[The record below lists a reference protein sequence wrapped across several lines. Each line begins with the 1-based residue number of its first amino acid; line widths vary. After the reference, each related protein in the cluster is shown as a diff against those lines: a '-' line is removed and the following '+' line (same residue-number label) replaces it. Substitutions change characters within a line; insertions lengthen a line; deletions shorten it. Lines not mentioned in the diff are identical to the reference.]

1 MSNYES
7 YTGTEGQTNKPG
19 SYQDYQTSQ
28 NINAGD
34 PQPDTYNQAKQ
45 KAGEVVDQVQD
56 KAGEVASTVKEQ
68 AASQISTQKEK
79 AADGLGNVAQA
90 IRQTSDQLRQN
101 DQAGVAE
108 YIDKA
113 AQGVERF
120 SSYLRNRDLDEIVS
134 GVEQFARREP
144 ALFIGGAFT
153 VGLLA
158 ARFLRSSSPATNNAG
173 SSYSSYN
180 RQLPSSYS
188 GTRTGGLS
196 SYSQGPVISSS
207 TLKIDTI
214 GDQAGDYNASS
225 GQYYPTGTTGSFG
238 TTGIAGSG
246 YGTTGTGSTGS
257 SYDIDMPNTGEDT
270 RL

>member
-19 SYQDYQTSQ
+19 SYQDYEAGS

-34 PQPDTYNQAKQ
+34 PNPDTYNQAKQ
-45 KAGEVVDQVQD
+45 KAGEVVEQVQD

-90 IRQTSDQLRQN
+90 IRQTGDQLRQN

-108 YIDKA
+108 YIEKA
-113 AQGVERF
+113 AQSIERF
-120 SSYLRNRDLDEIVS
+120 SSYLRERDLDEIVG
-134 GVEQFARREP
+134 GVERFARREP

-158 ARFLRSSSPATNNAG
+158 ARFLRSSSPDKNTAG

-180 RQLPSSYS
+180 RQLPATYS
-188 GTRTGGLS
+188 GTRTGGVS
-196 SYSQGPVISSS
+196 SYSPGPVISSS

-214 GDQAGDYNASS
+214 DDQSGNYSAST
-225 GQYYPTGTTGSFG
+225 GQYYPTGTTGTSG
-238 TTGIAGSG
+238 LAGSS
-246 YGTTGTGSTGS
+246 YGSTGTGSTGS